1 MSQITRHQAHSD
13 MIREMAAQ
21 DWNEHYV
28 RGELPWDTDEP
39 DPHLVDLVRAGTIAP
54 GRALEIGSGTG
65 TNALWLAAHGFDVL
79 GIDVSER
86 AVEMANAKAGRDA
99 PRVTFSMHDFLED
112 TLAGPFDVVFDR
124 GCFHV
129 FDEPEQR
136 ARFAQRVAD
145 VLRPEGLWLSLI
157 GSTEG
162 PARDHGPPRRNARD
176 IVSALEPALEVVS
189 LRATEFDAGLPTAA
203 RAWVCLARRRTV
215 PAQPSTCR
223 DG

>member
-1 MSQITRHQAHSD
+1 
-13 MIREMAAQ
+13 MAVR

-28 RGELPWDTDEP
+28 RGELPWDTGEP
-39 DPHLVDLVRAGTIAP
+39 DLHLVDLVRGGTIPP

-65 TNALWLAAHGFDVL
+65 TNALWLATQGFDVV
-79 GIDVSER
+79 GIEVSER
-86 AVEMANAKAGRDA
+86 AVEMADAKAGRDA
-99 PRVTFSMHDFLED
+99 PRVTFSLHDFLDD
-112 TLAGPFDVVFDR
+112 TLAGPFDFAFDR

-129 FDEPEQR
+129 FDEPEER
-136 ARFAQRVAD
+136 ARFVRRVAD
-145 VLRPEGLWLSLI
+145 VLRPDGLWLSLI

-162 PARDHGPPRRNARD
+162 PAREHGPPRRSARD

-215 PAQPSTCR
+215 PAQPSTR
-223 DG
+223 RE